1 MPANIKITT
10 AQLFDNNDA
19 LVNIEHLLNTHADI
33 ESFTY
38 VDSSKMYMYENT
50 SCQITL
56 PNELHIP
63 LSNMPDYNT
72 SSTSN
77 KEKATHVLTEIASWS
92 PMIVTIN
99 GVKKHVVSHAEYGQ
113 TLGYFTDNEASTIP
127 NE

>member
-1 MPANIKITT
+1 MTANIKITT

-38 VDSSKMYMYENT
+38 VDSNKMYMYENT

-56 PNELHIP
+56 PNELYIP

-72 SSTSN
+72 SSN
-77 KEKATHVLTEIASWS
+77 KEKATYVLTEIASWS

-99 GVKKHVVSHAEYGQ
+99 GVKKHVVSHAEYEQ
-113 TLGYFTDNEASTIP
+113 ILSYFTDNKASTIP

>member
-10 AQLFDNNDA
+10 AHLFDNNDA
-19 LVNIEHLLNTHADI
+19 LVNIEHLLNTYPDI

-38 VDSSKMYMYENT
+38 VDSSKMYMYKNT

-63 LSNMPDYNT
+63 LSNMSDYNT
-72 SSTSN
+72 SSN
-77 KEKATHVLTEIASWS
+77 KEKATYVLTEIASWS

-99 GVKKHVVSHAEYGQ
+99 GIKKHVVSHAEYEK
-113 TLGYFTDNEASTIP
+113 TLGYFTNNSASTIQ
-127 NE
+127 N